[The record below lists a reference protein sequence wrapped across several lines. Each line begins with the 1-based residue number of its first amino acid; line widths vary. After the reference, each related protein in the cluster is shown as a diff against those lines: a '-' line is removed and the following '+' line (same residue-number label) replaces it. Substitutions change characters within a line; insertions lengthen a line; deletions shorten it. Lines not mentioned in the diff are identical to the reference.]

1 MMLIRLLFKLGW
13 VLQVTLVA
21 ALLGLSLWIH
31 QQAVA
36 GYTALPGLAF
46 VAALLLVAGKVLT
59 IAYYPYATQS
69 SGAAGANG
77 LIRLLQLA
85 LLTLSLA
92 CALSFFAA
100 ALQRGGPVTGWL
112 LEQVRPVGK
121 KSPHGAIIFW
131 CALFLSLLLELALF
145 VVLQQLALAFW
156 PLAQIEQEHRLQRYQ
171 VRRQTESTLFRAR
184 CDDQALRAEIQAER
198 RRLERDLSRIARS
211 PIDG

>member
-1 MMLIRLLFKLGW
+1 MLIRLLFKLGW
-13 VLQVTLVA
+13 VLQVTLAA

-46 VAALLLVAGKVLT
+46 AAALLLVAGKVLT
-59 IAYYPYATQS
+59 IAYYPYATRN

-77 LIRLLQLA
+77 LLRLLQLA
-85 LLTLSLA
+85 LLALSLA
-92 CALSFFAA
+92 CAVSFFAA
-100 ALQRGGPVTGWL
+100 ALKRSGPGTLWL
-112 LEQVRPVGK
+112 IEQIRPAGK
-121 KSPHGAIIFW
+121 KSPHGAFVFW

-171 VRRQTESTLFRAR
+171 VRRQTESALYETR
-184 CDDQALRAEIQAER
+184 CDDRALRAEIQAER